1 MIITKKMNAP
11 QHNGPARNKNVAQKP
26 PKVTRPVQVR
36 EPVAVAGYVP
46 VDVPV
51 AFQNA
56 GDAN

>member
-1 MIITKKMNAP
+1 MNANH
-11 QHNGPARNKNVAQKP
+11 HNGPARNMHVAEKP

-36 EPVAVAGYVP
+36 EPVTVAGYVP